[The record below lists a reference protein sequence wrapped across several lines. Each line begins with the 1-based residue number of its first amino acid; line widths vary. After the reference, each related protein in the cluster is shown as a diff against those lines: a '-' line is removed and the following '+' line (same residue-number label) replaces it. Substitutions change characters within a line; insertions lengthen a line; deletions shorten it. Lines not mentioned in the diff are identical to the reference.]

1 MKICVT
7 GIRYWENEINWDSK
21 LPYKIDALPMNNAQ
35 TETIFNQYKVRFRQG
50 QINLDHP
57 YYQSI

>member
-21 LPYKIDALPMNNAQ
+21 LPYKIESLPLNNAQ
-35 TETIFNQYKVRFRQG
+35 TETIFNQYKVRFRQ
-50 QINLDHP
+50 DK
-57 YYQSI
+57 SI